1 MLNATHLPIDPYG
14 NLIPVGCHKSRGT
27 QVLSLESDAV
37 VYASSAFSGKT
48 KVMASTTLA
57 AAGGETITITSK
69 IEGWESEE
77 ISVKVARSVDETL
90 TVSVSGKE
98 ITITPKSGGTTSKE
112 LAAAI
117 AACPEANEL
126 VSVAYSSG
134 TAAVVEDK
142 PAVFLDGWDRG
153 NVGIYMLI
161 QADNDIFYGT
171 FTEAETA
178 TKTASIPLAA
188 GQMMWEY
195 VMPGHKISAK
205 STTEGAKV
213 YLTPAKQM

>member
-27 QVLSLESDAV
+27 QVLTLADNTV

-57 AAGGETITITSK
+57 AAGSDTITITSK

-77 ISVKVARSVDETL
+77 ISVKVAAAGAAL
-90 TVSVSGKE
+90 AISVSGKE
-98 ITITPKSGGTTSKE
+98 ITITPKSDTTSKE

-126 VSVAYSSG
+126 VSVAYTSD
-134 TAAVVEDK
+134 TAIVEDNK

-153 NVGIYMLI
+153 NVGIYVLI
-161 QADNDIFYGT
+161 QADSDIFYGT

-205 STTEGAKV
+205 STTAGAKV

>member
-27 QVLSLESDAV
+27 QVLTLADDAV

-77 ISVKVARSVDETL
+77 ISVKVAAAGTAL
-90 TVSVSGKE
+90 AISVSGKE
-98 ITITPKSGGTTSKE
+98 ITITPKSDTTSKE

-126 VSVAYSSG
+126 VSVAYTSDS
-134 TAAVVEDK
+134 AIVEEDK

-153 NVGIYMLI
+153 NVGIYVLI

-205 STTEGAKV
+205 STTAGAKV

>member
-27 QVLSLESDAV
+27 QVLTLADDTA

-57 AAGGETITITSK
+57 AAGTDTITITSK

-77 ISVKVARSVDETL
+77 ISVKVAAAGAAL
-90 TVSVSGKE
+90 AISVSGKE
-98 ITITPKSGGTTSKE
+98 ITITPKSDTTSKE

-126 VSVAYSSG
+126 VSVAYTSD
-134 TAAVVEDK
+134 TAIVEDNK

-153 NVGIYMLI
+153 NVGIYVLI
-161 QADNDIFYGT
+161 QADSDIFYGT
-171 FTEAETA
+171 FTEAEGA
-178 TKTASIPLAA
+178 TPTASIPLAA

-205 STTEGAKV
+205 STTAGAKV

>member
-27 QVLSLESDAV
+27 QVLTLADDAV

-77 ISVKVARSVDETL
+77 ISVKVAAAGTAL
-90 TVSVSGKE
+90 AISVSGKE
-98 ITITPKSGGTTSKE
+98 ITITPKSDTTSNE

-126 VSVAYSSG
+126 VSVAYTSD
-134 TAAVVEDK
+134 TAIVVEDK

-153 NVGIYMLI
+153 NVGIYVLI

-205 STTEGAKV
+205 STTKGAKV

>member
-27 QVLSLESDAV
+27 QVLTLADNTA

-77 ISVKVARSVDETL
+77 ISVQVEAAASAEAIAVE
-90 TVSVSGKE
+90 GKA
-98 ITITPKSGGTTSKE
+98 ITITPKATSTSASIRA
-112 LAAAI
+112 LVVASPAANDLI
-117 AACPEANEL
+117 EVTYTNAN
-126 VSVAYSSG
+126 
-134 TAAVVEDK
+134 AVIDASQAK
-142 PAVFLDGWDRG
+142 QYLDGWDRG
-153 NVGIYMLI
+153 NAGIYVLI
-161 QADNDIFYGT
+161 QATEDCFIGT
-171 FTEAETA
+171 FSEAETA
-178 TKTASIPLAA
+178 VKTASMPLFAN
-188 GQMMWEY
+188 QMHWEY

-205 STTEGAKV
+205 STTAGAKV

>member
-27 QVLSLESDAV
+27 QVLTLADDAV

-57 AAGGETITITSK
+57 AADRNTITITSK

-77 ISVKVARSVDETL
+77 ISVKVAAAGAAL
-90 TVSVSGKE
+90 AISVSGKE
-98 ITITPKSGGTTSKE
+98 ITITPKSNTTSKE

-126 VSVAYSSG
+126 VSVAYTSD
-134 TAAVVEDK
+134 TAIVEDNK

-153 NVGIYMLI
+153 NVGIYVLI

-205 STTEGAKV
+205 STTAGAKV

>member
-27 QVLSLESDAV
+27 QVLTLADNTA

-57 AAGGETITITSK
+57 AAGDETITITSK

-77 ISVKVARSVDETL
+77 ISVKVAAAGADL
-90 TVSVSGKE
+90 AISVSGKE
-98 ITITPKSGGTTSKE
+98 ITITPKSDTTSKE

-126 VSVAYSSG
+126 VSVAYSLD
-134 TAAVVEDK
+134 TAIVEDNK

-153 NVGIYMLI
+153 NVGIYVLI

-171 FTEAETA
+171 FTEAEGA
-178 TKTASIPLAA
+178 TQTASIPLAA

>member
-27 QVLSLESDAV
+27 QVLTLADDTA

-57 AAGGETITITSK
+57 AAGSETITITSK

-77 ISVKVARSVDETL
+77 ISVKVAAAGAAL
-90 TVSVSGKE
+90 AISVSGKE
-98 ITITPKSGGTTSKE
+98 ITITPKSDTTSKE

-126 VSVAYSSG
+126 VSVAYTSD
-134 TAAVVEDK
+134 TAIVEDNK

-153 NVGIYMLI
+153 NVGIYVLI

-205 STTEGAKV
+205 STTAGAKV

>member
-27 QVLSLESDAV
+27 QVLTLADDTA

-77 ISVKVARSVDETL
+77 ISVKVAAAGAAL
-90 TVSVSGKE
+90 AISVSGKE
-98 ITITPKSGGTTSKE
+98 ITITPKSDTTSKE

-126 VSVAYSSG
+126 VSVAYTSE
-134 TAAVVEDK
+134 AAIVEADK

-153 NVGIYMLI
+153 NVGIYVLI
-161 QADNDIFYGT
+161 QADSDIFYGT

-205 STTEGAKV
+205 STTAGAKV

>member
-27 QVLSLESDAV
+27 QVLTLASDTD

-57 AAGGETITITSK
+57 AAGDETITITSK

-77 ISVKVARSVDETL
+77 ISVKVAAAGADL
-90 TVSVSGKE
+90 AISVSGKE
-98 ITITPKSGGTTSKE
+98 ITITPKSDTTSKE

-126 VSVAYSSG
+126 VSVAYSLD
-134 TAAVVEDK
+134 TAIVEDNK

-153 NVGIYMLI
+153 NVGIYVLI

-171 FTEAETA
+171 FTEAEGA
-178 TKTASIPLAA
+178 TQTASIPLAA

>member
-27 QVLSLESDAV
+27 QVLTLADNTD
-37 VYASSAFSGKT
+37 VYASNAFSGKT

-57 AAGGETITITSK
+57 AAGTDTITITSK

-77 ISVKVARSVDETL
+77 ISVKVAEAGQDL
-90 TVSVSGKE
+90 AISVSGKE
-98 ITITPKSGGTTSKE
+98 ITITPKSDTTSKD

-126 VSVAYSSG
+126 VSVAYSSD
-134 TAAVVEDK
+134 TAIVEASKD
-142 PAVFLDGWDRG
+142 AVFLDGWDRG
-153 NVGIYMLI
+153 NVGIYVLI

-205 STTEGAKV
+205 STTAGAKV

>member
-27 QVLSLESDAV
+27 QVLTLASSAA

-77 ISVKVARSVDETL
+77 ISVKVAAAGAAL
-90 TVSVSGKE
+90 AISVSGKE
-98 ITITPKSGGTTSKE
+98 ITITPKSDTTSKE

-126 VSVAYSSG
+126 VSVAYKSDS
-134 TAAVVEDK
+134 AIVEADK

-153 NVGIYMLI
+153 NVGIYVLI

-205 STTEGAKV
+205 STTAGAKV

>member
-27 QVLSLESDAV
+27 QVLTLADDAV

-57 AAGGETITITSK
+57 AADGKTITITSK

-77 ISVKVARSVDETL
+77 ISVKVAAAGAAL
-90 TVSVSGKE
+90 AISVSGKE
-98 ITITPKSGGTTSKE
+98 ITITPKSDTTSKE

-126 VSVAYSSG
+126 VSVAYTSD
-134 TAAVVEDK
+134 TAIVEDNK

-153 NVGIYMLI
+153 NVGIYVLI
-161 QADNDIFYGT
+161 QADSDIFYGT

-205 STTEGAKV
+205 STTAGAKV

>member
-27 QVLSLESDAV
+27 QVLTLADDTA

-57 AAGGETITITSK
+57 AADGNTITITSK

-77 ISVKVARSVDETL
+77 ISVKVAAAGAAL
-90 TVSVSGKE
+90 AISVSGKE
-98 ITITPKSGGTTSKE
+98 ITITPKSGGTTSQE

-126 VSVAYSSG
+126 VSVAYTSDS
-134 TAAVVEDK
+134 AIVEADK

-153 NVGIYMLI
+153 NVGIYVLI

>member
-27 QVLSLESDAV
+27 QVLTLADDTA

-57 AAGGETITITSK
+57 AAGKDTITITSK

-77 ISVKVARSVDETL
+77 ISVKVAAAGTAL
-90 TVSVSGKE
+90 AISVSGKE
-98 ITITPKSGGTTSKE
+98 ITITPKSDTTSKE

-126 VSVAYSSG
+126 VSVAYTSD
-134 TAAVVEDK
+134 TAIVEDNK

-153 NVGIYMLI
+153 NVGIYVLI
-161 QADNDIFYGT
+161 QADSDIFYGT

-205 STTEGAKV
+205 STTAGAKV

>member
-27 QVLSLESDAV
+27 QVLTLADDTA

-57 AAGGETITITSK
+57 AAGTDTITITSK

-77 ISVKVARSVDETL
+77 ISVKVAAAGAAL
-90 TVSVSGKE
+90 AISVSGKE
-98 ITITPKSGGTTSKE
+98 ITITPKSDTTSKE

-117 AACPEANEL
+117 ASCPEANEL
-126 VSVAYSSG
+126 VSVAYSLD
-134 TAAVVEDK
+134 TAIVVEDK

-153 NVGIYMLI
+153 NVGIYVLI

-205 STTEGAKV
+205 STTAGAKV

>member
-27 QVLSLESDAV
+27 QVLTLADNTV

-57 AAGGETITITSK
+57 AAGTDTITITSK

-77 ISVKVARSVDETL
+77 ISVKVAAAGAAL
-90 TVSVSGKE
+90 AISVSGKE
-98 ITITPKSGGTTSKE
+98 ITITPKSDTTSKE

-126 VSVAYSSG
+126 VSVAYTSDS
-134 TAAVVEDK
+134 AIVEADK

-153 NVGIYMLI
+153 NVGIYVLI

>member
-27 QVLSLESDAV
+27 QVLTLADNTV

-57 AAGGETITITSK
+57 AAGKDTITITSK

-77 ISVKVARSVDETL
+77 ISVKVAAAGAAL
-90 TVSVSGKE
+90 AISVSGKE
-98 ITITPKSGGTTSKE
+98 ITITPKSDTTSKE

-126 VSVAYSSG
+126 VSVAYTSD
-134 TAAVVEDK
+134 TAIVEDNK

-153 NVGIYMLI
+153 NVGIYVLI
-161 QADNDIFYGT
+161 QADSDIFYGT

-205 STTEGAKV
+205 STTAGAKV

>member
-27 QVLSLESDAV
+27 QVLTLADNAV

-77 ISVKVARSVDETL
+77 ISVKVAAAGAAL
-90 TVSVSGKE
+90 AISVSGKE
-98 ITITPKSGGTTSKE
+98 ITITPKSDTTSKE

-126 VSVAYSSG
+126 VSVAYTSDN
-134 TAAVVEDK
+134 AIVVEDK

-153 NVGIYMLI
+153 NVGIYVLI

-205 STTEGAKV
+205 STTKGAKV

>member
-27 QVLSLESDAV
+27 QVLTLADDAV

-77 ISVKVARSVDETL
+77 ISVKVAAAGTAL
-90 TVSVSGKE
+90 AISVSGKE
-98 ITITPKSGGTTSKE
+98 ITITPKSDTTSNE

-126 VSVAYSSG
+126 VSVAYTSDN
-134 TAAVVEDK
+134 AIVVEDK

-153 NVGIYMLI
+153 NVGIYVLI

-205 STTEGAKV
+205 STTKGAKV

>member
-27 QVLSLESDAV
+27 QVLTLADDTA

-57 AAGGETITITSK
+57 AAGSETITITSK

-77 ISVKVARSVDETL
+77 ISVKVAAAGADL
-90 TVSVSGKE
+90 AISVSGKE
-98 ITITPKSGGTTSKE
+98 ITITPKSDTTSKE

-126 VSVAYSSG
+126 VSVAYTLD
-134 TAAVVEDK
+134 TAAVEENK

-153 NVGIYMLI
+153 NVGIYVLI

>member
-27 QVLSLESDAV
+27 QVLTLADDTA

-57 AAGGETITITSK
+57 AAGTDTITITSK

-77 ISVKVARSVDETL
+77 ISVKVAAAGAAL
-90 TVSVSGKE
+90 AISVSGKE
-98 ITITPKSGGTTSKE
+98 ITITPKSDTTSKE

-126 VSVAYSSG
+126 VSVAYTSDS
-134 TAAVVEDK
+134 AIVEADK

-153 NVGIYMLI
+153 NVGIYVLI

-205 STTEGAKV
+205 STTAGAKV

>member
-27 QVLSLESDAV
+27 QVLTLADDTA

-57 AAGGETITITSK
+57 AAGTDTITITSK

-77 ISVKVARSVDETL
+77 ISVKVAEAGAAL
-90 TVSVSGKE
+90 AISVSGKE
-98 ITITPKSGGTTSKE
+98 ITITPKSDTTSKE

-126 VSVAYSSG
+126 VSVAYTSD
-134 TAAVVEDK
+134 TAIVEDNK

-153 NVGIYMLI
+153 NVGIYVLI
-161 QADNDIFYGT
+161 QADSDIFYGT

-205 STTEGAKV
+205 STTAGAKV

>member
-27 QVLSLESDAV
+27 QVLTLADDTV

-57 AAGGETITITSK
+57 AADEETITITSK

-77 ISVKVARSVDETL
+77 ISVKVAEAAGAAIAI
-90 TVSVSGKE
+90 SVSGKE
-98 ITITPKSGGTTSKE
+98 ITITPKLAGNTSKE

-117 AACPEANEL
+117 ALCPEANEL
-126 VSVAYSSG
+126 VSVAYTSD
-134 TAAVVEDK
+134 TATVVDNK

-153 NVGIYMLI
+153 NVGIYVLI
-161 QADNDIFYGT
+161 QADSDIFYGT

-205 STTEGAKV
+205 STTAGAKV

>member
-27 QVLSLESDAV
+27 QVLTLADDAI
-37 VYASSAFSGKT
+37 VYASNAFSGKT

-57 AAGGETITITSK
+57 AAGGNTITITSK

-77 ISVKVARSVDETL
+77 ISVKVAKAESDL
-90 TVSVSGKE
+90 AISVSGKE
-98 ITITPKSGGTTSKE
+98 ITITPKSDTTSKE

-126 VSVAYSSG
+126 VSVAYTSD
-134 TAAVVEDK
+134 TAIVEDNK

-153 NVGIYMLI
+153 NVGIYVLI
-161 QADNDIFYGT
+161 QADSDIFYGT

-205 STTEGAKV
+205 STTAGAKV

>member
-27 QVLSLESDAV
+27 QVLTLADDTA

-57 AAGGETITITSK
+57 AADGNTITITSK

-77 ISVKVARSVDETL
+77 ISVKVAAAGAAL
-90 TVSVSGKE
+90 AISVSGKE
-98 ITITPKSGGTTSKE
+98 ITITPKSNTTSKE
-112 LAAAI
+112 LATAI

-126 VSVAYSSG
+126 VSVAYTSDS
-134 TAAVVEDK
+134 AIVEADK

-153 NVGIYMLI
+153 NVGIYVLI

>member
-27 QVLSLESDAV
+27 QVLTLADDTA

-57 AAGGETITITSK
+57 AAGSETITITSK

-77 ISVKVARSVDETL
+77 ISVKVAAAGTAL
-90 TVSVSGKE
+90 AISVSGKE
-98 ITITPKSGGTTSKE
+98 ITITPKSDTTSKE

-126 VSVAYSSG
+126 VSVAYTSD
-134 TAAVVEDK
+134 TAIVEDNK

-153 NVGIYMLI
+153 NVGIYVLI
-161 QADNDIFYGT
+161 QADSDIFYGT

-205 STTEGAKV
+205 STTAGAKV

>member
-27 QVLSLESDAV
+27 QVLTLADDAV

-77 ISVKVARSVDETL
+77 ISVKVAAAGAAL
-90 TVSVSGKE
+90 AISVSGKE
-98 ITITPKSGGTTSKE
+98 ITITPKSDTTSNE

-126 VSVAYSSG
+126 VSVAYTSD
-134 TAAVVEDK
+134 TAIVVEDK

-153 NVGIYMLI
+153 NVGIYVLI

-205 STTEGAKV
+205 STTKGAKV

>member
-27 QVLSLESDAV
+27 QVLTLADDTA

-77 ISVKVARSVDETL
+77 ISVKVAAAGAAL
-90 TVSVSGKE
+90 AISVSGKE
-98 ITITPKSGGTTSKE
+98 ITITPKSNTTSKE

-126 VSVAYSSG
+126 VSVAYTSDS
-134 TAAVVEDK
+134 AIVEADK

-153 NVGIYMLI
+153 NVGIYVLI

>member
-27 QVLSLESDAV
+27 QVLSLEDNTA

-77 ISVKVARSVDETL
+77 ISVKVAKASAAL
-90 TVSVSGKE
+90 AISVSGKE
-98 ITITPKSGGTTSKE
+98 ITITPKSDTTSKD

-126 VSVAYSSG
+126 VSVAYSLD
-134 TAAVVEDK
+134 TAIVEADK
-142 PAVFLDGWDRG
+142 DAVFLDGWDRG
-153 NVGIYMLI
+153 NVGIYVLI

>member
-27 QVLSLESDAV
+27 QVLTLADDAV

-57 AAGGETITITSK
+57 AAGTDTITITSK

-77 ISVKVARSVDETL
+77 ISVKVAAAGAAL
-90 TVSVSGKE
+90 AISVSGKE
-98 ITITPKSGGTTSKE
+98 ITITPKSDTTSKE

-126 VSVAYSSG
+126 VSVAYTSDS
-134 TAAVVEDK
+134 AIVEADK

-153 NVGIYMLI
+153 NVGIYVLI
-161 QADNDIFYGT
+161 QADSDIFYGT

-205 STTEGAKV
+205 STTAGAKV

>member
-27 QVLSLESDAV
+27 QVLTLADNTA

-57 AAGGETITITSK
+57 AAGDETITITSK

-77 ISVKVARSVDETL
+77 ISVKVAAAGAAL
-90 TVSVSGKE
+90 AISVSGKE
-98 ITITPKSGGTTSKE
+98 ITITPKSDTTSKE

-126 VSVAYSSG
+126 VSVAYSLD
-134 TAAVVEDK
+134 TAIVEDNK

-153 NVGIYMLI
+153 NVGIYVLI

-171 FTEAETA
+171 FTEAEGA
-178 TKTASIPLAA
+178 TQTASIPLAA

>member
-27 QVLSLESDAV
+27 QVLTLADNAV

-77 ISVKVARSVDETL
+77 ISVKVAAAGAAL
-90 TVSVSGKE
+90 AISVSGKE
-98 ITITPKSGGTTSKE
+98 ITITPKSDTTSKE

-126 VSVAYSSG
+126 VSVAYTSD
-134 TAAVVEDK
+134 TAIVVEDK

-153 NVGIYMLI
+153 NVGIYVLI

-205 STTEGAKV
+205 STTKGAKV

>member
-27 QVLSLESDAV
+27 QVLTLASDTA

-57 AAGGETITITSK
+57 AADGKTITITSK

-77 ISVKVARSVDETL
+77 ISVKVAAAGAAL
-90 TVSVSGKE
+90 AISVSGKE
-98 ITITPKSGGTTSKE
+98 ITITPKSDTTSKE

-126 VSVAYSSG
+126 VSVAYTSD
-134 TAAVVEDK
+134 TAIVEDNK

-153 NVGIYMLI
+153 NVGIYVLI
-161 QADNDIFYGT
+161 QADSDIFYGT

-205 STTEGAKV
+205 STTAGAKV

>member
-27 QVLSLESDAV
+27 QVLTLADDTV
-37 VYASSAFSGKT
+37 VYASNAFSGKT

-77 ISVKVARSVDETL
+77 ISVKVAAAGAAL
-90 TVSVSGKE
+90 AISVSGKE
-98 ITITPKSGGTTSKE
+98 ITITPKSDTTTKE

-126 VSVAYSSG
+126 VSVAYTSE
-134 TAAVVEDK
+134 AAIVEADK

-153 NVGIYMLI
+153 NVGIYVLI

-171 FTEAETA
+171 FTEAEMA

-205 STTEGAKV
+205 STTAGAKV

>member
-27 QVLSLESDAV
+27 QVLTLADDTA

-57 AAGGETITITSK
+57 AADRNTITITSK

-77 ISVKVARSVDETL
+77 ISVKVAAAGAAL
-90 TVSVSGKE
+90 AISVSGKE
-98 ITITPKSGGTTSKE
+98 ITITPKSDTTSKE
-112 LAAAI
+112 LATAI

-126 VSVAYSSG
+126 VSVAYTSDS
-134 TAAVVEDK
+134 AIVEADK

-153 NVGIYMLI
+153 NVGIYVLI

>member
-27 QVLSLESDAV
+27 QVLTLADNTA

-57 AAGGETITITSK
+57 AAGKDTITITSK

-77 ISVKVARSVDETL
+77 ISVKVAAAGAAL
-90 TVSVSGKE
+90 AISVSGKE
-98 ITITPKSGGTTSKE
+98 ITITPKSDTTSKE

-126 VSVAYSSG
+126 VSVAYTSD
-134 TAAVVEDK
+134 TAIVEDNK

-153 NVGIYMLI
+153 NVGIYVLI
-161 QADNDIFYGT
+161 QADSDIFYGT

-205 STTEGAKV
+205 STTAGAKV

>member
-27 QVLSLESDAV
+27 QVLTLADDTA

-57 AAGGETITITSK
+57 AAGTDTITITSK

-77 ISVKVARSVDETL
+77 ISVKVAAAGAAL
-90 TVSVSGKE
+90 AISVSGKE
-98 ITITPKSGGTTSKE
+98 ITITPKSDTTSKE

-126 VSVAYSSG
+126 VSVAYTSDS
-134 TAAVVEDK
+134 AIVEADK

-153 NVGIYMLI
+153 NVGIYVLI